1 MTAVK
6 ERYEINKM
14 EKGTTNPIEENI
26 MLVRHAFET
35 TNVEDLSNNNNNR
48 PDYVNP
54 LSQGFSESY
63 RPKIRGPDGFIVA
76 ESLRTELTGLH
87 YDVQEIAAMLM
98 LLR

>member
-35 TNVEDLSNNNNNR
+35 RNVEDLSNDNNNNNR

-54 LSQGFSESY
+54 LSQGFRNLIDQRLEAQM
-63 RPKIRGPDGFIVA
+63 D
-76 ESLRTELTGLH
+76 L
-87 YDVQEIAAMLM
+87 
-98 LLR
+98 

>member
-35 TNVEDLSNNNNNR
+35 ANVEDLSNDNNNNNNNK

-63 RPKIRGPDGFIVA
+63 RPKIRGQDGFKVA
-76 ESLRTELTGLH
+76 ESTN
-87 YDVQEIAAMLM
+87 
-98 LLR
+98 

>member
-1 MTAVK
+1 
-6 ERYEINKM
+6 M

-26 MLVRHAFET
+26 MLVPQAFET
-35 TNVEDLSNNNNNR
+35 TNVEHLSNDNNNNR

-63 RPKIRGPDGFIVA
+63 RPKIRGPDEFIVA